1 MLGTNEVKKDD
12 SMDFFG
18 LDFGSS
24 AEPKQEVQEPASAAF
39 DMGMDSA
46 VETQKEDPKV
56 EEALMTEEPKVEET
70 QKEELKVVDT
80 QKEDPKEQTNPVNA
94 SDLQMSLD
102 LDLIPSVVKPHT
114 EPLSETTEDGVPAVI
129 SQNREELCAMWKKNM
144 TEWREKTQRY
154 QELCSQCDET
164 NKANDALRASVAEA
178 QKKLDAMQEEV
189 QKKLTRIAVMQAQL
203 SNHLVNNGLLRPVRA
218 VVAQPDMDNLFT
230 APQPVEEPKPEE
242 NDPFEDIFKIFQN
255 RD

>member
-24 AEPKQEVQEPASAAF
+24 AEPKQEAQEPASAAF
-39 DMGMDSA
+39 DMGMDNA
-46 VETQKEDPKV
+46 VETQKEEPKEEETLMTEEPKV

-70 QKEELKVVDT
+70 LMTEE
-80 QKEDPKEQTNPVNA
+80 PEQTNPVNA

-164 NKANDALRASVAEA
+164 NKAND
-178 QKKLDAMQEEV
+178 
-189 QKKLTRIAVMQAQL
+189 
-203 SNHLVNNGLLRPVRA
+203 
-218 VVAQPDMDNLFT
+218 
-230 APQPVEEPKPEE
+230 
-242 NDPFEDIFKIFQN
+242 
-255 RD
+255 